1 MKQSKAM
8 PMQYLAWITL
18 FIVCN
23 GVAIAG
29 IIFKWPS
36 LIFIN
41 ILLLIAFTQRP
52 K

>member
-1 MKQSKAM
+1 MKKSKAM
-8 PMQYLAWITL
+8 PLNSIAWATL

-23 GVAIAG
+23 AVAIAG

-41 ILLLIAFTQRP
+41 ILLALAYTQRP